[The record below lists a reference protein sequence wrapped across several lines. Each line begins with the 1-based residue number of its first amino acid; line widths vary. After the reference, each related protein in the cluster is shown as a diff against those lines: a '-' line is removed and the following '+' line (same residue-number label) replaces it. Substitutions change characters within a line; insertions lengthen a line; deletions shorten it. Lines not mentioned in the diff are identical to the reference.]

1 MTELKNEEKETP
13 TEVAQPEKNA
23 ESEIDLQ
30 VQVVE
35 LESTLSKTLEEK
47 ENYKK
52 GVLSK
57 EEEIKKLKAAN
68 KALIDSPSEDS
79 PEEKTEII
87 PPVEKPEEKEQE
99 EKPKVEDVPAGY
111 SPEKEAQA
119 QFKKDDP
126 RVNME
131 SVLAEYRGGKYE
143 TVTEYLTALYDAKNY
158 SDFKSGNKNNS
169 ENYTAQGS
177 GVSEVENTSHQK
189 VTAYDIAQ
197 AKKYF
202 DGSIERYLKN
212 KTK

>member
-87 PPVEKPEEKEQE
+87 SSELQPSGQ
-99 EKPKVEDVPAGY
+99 
-111 SPEKEAQA
+111 
-119 QFKKDDP
+119 
-126 RVNME
+126 R
-131 SVLAEYRGGKYE
+131 
-143 TVTEYLTALYDAKNY
+143 TVDYP
-158 SDFKSGNKNNS
+158 NS
-169 ENYTAQGS
+169 
-177 GVSEVENTSHQK
+177 
-189 VTAYDIAQ
+189 
-197 AKKYF
+197 
-202 DGSIERYLKN
+202 
-212 KTK
+212 